1 MYGLDGPASKK
12 IKLEEPV
19 PVQQPTLPPP
29 PAAALQPP
37 HGPGVPSSVPGVP
50 ANQPPPPPPPFYL
63 TPDQMN
69 MLKYLQQNQVSLSLC
84 DDTIKM

>member
-19 PVQQPTLPPP
+19 PQQPTLPPP
-29 PAAALQPP
+29 PAALQPP
-37 HGPGVPSSVPGVP
+37 HGPGVPSSVPGVQ

-69 MLKYLQQNQVSLSLC
+69 MLKYLQQNQVSVSRLVVL
-84 DDTIKM
+84 